1 MTRYTEPDLAAAKHR
16 LAVAVDHDHR
26 ANNPNK
32 GRAYLKQLRLEVSAH
47 RR

>member
-1 MTRYTEPDLAAAKHR
+1 
-16 LAVAVDHDHR
+16 VDHDHR